1 MSAVD
6 YPAEGLPDEHEQFQQ
21 YNLNGDISVVFTVK
35 DDIEYLPTF
44 LESIRTLEAG
54 EIVAVVSGDQNDLT
68 YRYLDSQ
75 QDVVAHPIHCN
86 RGEGRNLAI
95 EYATKPY
102 VLMVDADNKYDFTRI
117 DFQSLKNDKLNAVWS
132 VDSVHVWFLFA
143 KKSVLIN
150 HRFKNIQEPDDFH
163 YIKDH
168 KALVVGKAERIGYAL
183 NTKSEQTKTARFRI
197 FPDVIRWPM
206 RMKSINL
213 TDSELL
219 KASLRTRNAPL
230 QFAVTV
236 CYLIMR
242 PVYHY
247 LNVKVVP

>member
-1 MSAVD
+1 MTTAD
-6 YPAEGLPDEHEQFQQ
+6 YPVEEPLEENEHLREHS
-21 YNLNGDISVVFTVK
+21 LNADISVVFTVK
-35 DDIEYLPTF
+35 DDTEYLPAF
-44 LESIRTLEAG
+44 LESARAIEPG
-54 EIVAVVSGDQNDLT
+54 EIVAIVSGDPDNST
-68 YRYLDSQ
+68 FRYLDSQ

-117 DFQSLKNDKLNAVWS
+117 DFQSLKNNKLNAVWS

-143 KKSVLIN
+143 KRSILMDHKF
-150 HRFKNIQEPDDFH
+150 RNIQIGDDF
-163 YIKDH
+163 YYFKDH
-168 KALVVGKAERIGYAL
+168 KAFVVGKAERIGDAL
-183 NTKSEQTKTARFRI
+183 NTKSEQTKTTRFRL
-197 FPDVIRWPM
+197 FPDFIRWPM